1 MFLLLKTSYK
11 IIMIKISFCIPVYN
25 QTELV
30 RQCIRSIIEYKGLD
44 IEIVISDDCSTENIE
59 ELVRQIDDPRVRYYK
74 NADNLGHDRNIIAS
88 FSRAKGEFVFLL
100 RSRDKM
106 IASQIPCLIDAIN
119 RFPNASYITTSALDE
134 KKHGKIVYNENK
146 VFEKGIQAL
155 KANNN
160 LYVHPSGSAYKR
172 EMMDLKSIDQFIKKE
187 VRSKFGFIVHNLMRI
202 ELSQKGDFVILKDF
216 VWIYTTTTRAK
227 DIAVN
232 SQKNNQSVYSA
243 ELCRRRFSYEVKWC
257 DLLLNDAM
265 KIYQFE
271 ELFRIYL
278 NQCTWGYKLSN
289 ANKKMRRHYNYEFV
303 KINVKHEREEFIKY
317 AKMLETKIICPD
329 KRIGLDNRLNNIIK
343 RNCREGYIK
352 YLFLLVSE
360 AFGFNNILIYA
371 NMKLRYMRRLR

>member
-1 MFLLLKTSYK
+1 MLLKTSYK

-30 RQCIRSIIEYKGLD
+30 RQCIRSIIEYKGLR

-88 FSRAKGEFVFLL
+88 FSLCEGGICIFLL
-100 RSRDKM
+100 RSRDKI

-134 KKHGKIVYNENK
+134 NKKHGKIVYNENK

-227 DIAVN
+227 D
-232 SQKNNQSVYSA
+232 
-243 ELCRRRFSYEVKWC
+243 
-257 DLLLNDAM
+257 
-265 KIYQFE
+265 
-271 ELFRIYL
+271 
-278 NQCTWGYKLSN
+278 N
-289 ANKKMRRHYNYEFV
+289 ACHF
-303 KINVKHEREEFIKY
+303 
-317 AKMLETKIICPD
+317 
-329 KRIGLDNRLNNIIK
+329 
-343 RNCREGYIK
+343 
-352 YLFLLVSE
+352 
-360 AFGFNNILIYA
+360 
-371 NMKLRYMRRLR
+371 